1 MRSANL
7 SKRLDALEAAEKA
20 KPPPLTPEEQLLAE
34 WHVAATALQRY
45 VACRGMY
52 GVTGITGQYSWNAL
66 QEGVV
71 RDWGSER
78 HDAEPLAIVAQLDEL
93 LAEYGA
99 TELRTVP
106 HLAAVLDELDA
117 ARTFLIQDG
126 HYTAKT

>member
-1 MRSANL
+1 MNTNAIT
-7 SKRLDALEAAEKA
+7 KRLDALESAEKA
-20 KPPPLTPEEQLLAE
+20 KPPPLTPEEQLIAE
-34 WHVAATALQRY
+34 WHAAAAVLQRY
-45 VACRGMY
+45 VGCRGMY

-71 RDWGSER
+71 RNWGSER
-78 HDAEPLAIVAQLDEL
+78 HDAEPLAIVTQLDEL

-126 HYTAKT
+126 RYTP